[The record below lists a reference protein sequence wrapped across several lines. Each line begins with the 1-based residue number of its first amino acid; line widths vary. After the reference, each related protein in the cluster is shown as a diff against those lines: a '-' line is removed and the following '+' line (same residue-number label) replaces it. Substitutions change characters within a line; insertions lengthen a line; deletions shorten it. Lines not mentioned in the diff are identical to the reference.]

1 MSKEHSMD
9 HPKPELKY
17 VGARF
22 LNGTA
27 ARLDGA
33 DVIGS
38 DGGDLGTVDGFIVDV
53 RQERPRYVVVEA
65 GWFIH
70 KHFLLP
76 IGHVTLSPDAT
87 VLTADI
93 SKDRVE
99 GFPGFD
105 KSEFQKL
112 DGTQLQELDRMMA
125 KLTSGAD
132 ITDVETHYT
141 VPADW
146 DSPVSTR

>member
-1 MSKEHSMD
+1 MD

-33 DVIGS
+33 DVLGEDGEKLGS
-38 DGGDLGTVDGFIVDV
+38 VDGFIVDV
-53 RQERPRYVVVEA
+53 RLGRPRYVVVEA

-76 IGHVTLSPDAT
+76 IGHVTLSPDST
-87 VLTADI
+87 LLTADV
-93 SKDRVE
+93 SKDRIE
-99 GFPGFD
+99 GFSVFV

-112 DGTQLQELDRMMA
+112 DGDQLYELDRMMA
-125 KLTSGAD
+125 TLTAGH
-132 ITDVETHYT
+132 DVVDFDAHYK
-141 VPADW
+141 VPEKW
-146 DSPVSTR
+146 ESHVGRESPDR

>member
-1 MSKEHSMD
+1 MD

-33 DVIGS
+33 DVLGEDGEKLGS
-38 DGGDLGTVDGFIVDV
+38 VDGFIVDV
-53 RQERPRYVVVEA
+53 RLGRPRYVVVEA

-70 KHFLLP
+70 THFLLP

-87 VLTADI
+87 LLTADI

-112 DGTQLQELDRMMA
+112 DGNQLSQLDRMMA
-125 KLTSGAD
+125 TLTAGHDVVDLDAHYRVPEKWESHVGK
-132 ITDVETHYT
+132 TD
-141 VPADW
+141 
-146 DSPVSTR
+146 

>member
-1 MSKEHSMD
+1 MD

-33 DVIGS
+33 DVLGE
-38 DGGDLGTVDGFIVDV
+38 DGDKLGKVDGFIVDV
-53 RQERPRYVVVEA
+53 RVGRPRYVVVEA

-76 IGHVTLSPDAT
+76 IGHVTLNSDAT
-87 VLTADI
+87 LLTADI
-93 SKDRVE
+93 SKERVE

-112 DGTQLQELDRMMA
+112 DGEQLYELDRMMA
-125 KLTSGAD
+125 TLTAGHEVVDLDA
-132 ITDVETHYT
+132 HYS
-141 VPADW
+141 VPAQWESHVGQTED
-146 DSPVSTR
+146 

>member
-1 MSKEHSMD
+1 MD

-33 DVIGS
+33 DVLSEDGEKLGS
-38 DGGDLGTVDGFIVDV
+38 VDGFIIDE
-53 RQERPRYVVVEA
+53 RLGRPRYVVVEA

-76 IGHVTLSPDAT
+76 IGHVTLSADAT
-87 VLTADI
+87 LLTADI
-93 SKDRVE
+93 TKDRVK

-105 KSEFQKL
+105 KSAFQKL
-112 DGTQLQELDRMMA
+112 DGDQLDELDRIMA
-125 KLTSGAD
+125 TLTAGH
-132 ITDVETHYT
+132 DVVDLATHYRIPEKWEGHVGKT
-141 VPADW
+141 GD
-146 DSPVSTR
+146 

>member
-1 MSKEHSMD
+1 MD

-33 DVIGS
+33 DVLGE
-38 DGGDLGTVDGFIVDV
+38 DGNKLGKVDGFIVDV
-53 RQERPRYVVVEA
+53 RVGRPRYVVVEA

-76 IGHVTLSPDAT
+76 MGHVTLNADAT
-87 VLTADI
+87 LLTADI
-93 SKDRVE
+93 SKEHVE

-112 DGTQLQELDRMMA
+112 SGDQLDELDRMMA
-125 KLTSGAD
+125 KLTAGREVVD
-132 ITDVETHYT
+132 LDTHYSL
-141 VPADW
+141 PAKWESHVNKTD
-146 DSPVSTR
+146 D

>member
-1 MSKEHSMD
+1 MD

-17 VGARF
+17 VGARY

-33 DVIGS
+33 DVLGS
-38 DGGDLGTVDGFIVDV
+38 DGGQLGTVDGFIVDV
-53 RQERPRYVVVEA
+53 RLERPRYVVVEA

-76 IGHVTLSPDAT
+76 IGHVSLSPDAA

-105 KSEFQKL
+105 KSEFEKL
-112 DGTQLQELDRMMA
+112 DGPQLDELDRMMA
-125 KLTSGAD
+125 KLTSG
-132 ITDVETHYT
+132 VEAGNLEAHYT
-141 VPADW
+141 VPRDW
-146 DSPVSTR
+146 DNPVSAR